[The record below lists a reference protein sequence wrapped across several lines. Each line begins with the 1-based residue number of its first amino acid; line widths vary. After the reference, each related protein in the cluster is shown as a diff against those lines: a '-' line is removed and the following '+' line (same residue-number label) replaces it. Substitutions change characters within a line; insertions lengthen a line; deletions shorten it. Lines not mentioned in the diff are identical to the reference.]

1 MRRLTPVA
9 LCCAAALISGC
20 STASSPRDVAGV
32 RAMYRSIGI
41 DASAGNWPD
50 ICMSYMDAPLRD
62 RVEAA
67 SKGCYSSR
75 LERWAEKVRLSKLT
89 PATRI
94 VLSRSRAVVYDGA
107 RPEIALYTAGE
118 WRLDEVP
125 ELAAG

>member
-1 MRRLTPVA
+1 
-9 LCCAAALISGC
+9 
-20 STASSPRDVAGV
+20 
-32 RAMYRSIGI
+32 MYRSIGI

-94 VLSRSRAVVYDGA
+94 VMSRSRAVVYDGA

-118 WRLDEVP
+118 WRLDEAP